1 MSKVTIDTDTLE
13 QLVSTAR
20 LGIDVLAKEQPI
32 GRENSTHIKSN
43 VRRAQNAIDNAEKA
57 LTTAE
62 EKDFMDD
69 FSAQK
74 ARFMAR

>member
-20 LGIDVLAKEQPI
+20 LGIDVLAKEQPT
-32 GRENSTHIKSN
+32 GRENSTHINSN

-74 ARFMAR
+74 ERFMAR